1 MNVVSIID
9 DRLFDVVDADVG
21 DFVVDTVFGVVVTDL
36 YVGFVELSSCR
47 MISLPVLWQIKFCN
61 RFKNCVKKLHC
72 FFKP

>member
-36 YVGFVELSSCR
+36 YIGFVELSSCR
-47 MISLPVLWQIKFCN
+47 MISLPILWFSCIFLDRWVNFNVLCL
-61 RFKNCVKKLHC
+61 RVM
-72 FFKP
+72 